1 MSPSDAITSPWLLTL
16 HLASSLLFF
25 WMQLEIL
32 VGLTSFLENL
42 ANVCL
47 LGAFF
52 SFLQKSG
59 IHNM

>member
-1 MSPSDAITSPWLLTL
+1 MSPSDAITSPWMLMLR
-16 HLASSLLFF
+16 LASWLPFM
-25 WMQLEIL
+25 WIQLEIL

-42 ANVCL
+42 VNVCL

-59 IHNM
+59 IRNM